1 MIYGLDIGGTKI
13 ELAIF
18 DRQLQLQDCQRR
30 PTPTRDYP
38 QFLDAVA
45 GAVQEADQKTG
56 ARGSVGIGLCGFLDG
71 QGRAVAANIA
81 CINGR
86 PVAEDLA
93 ARLGRP
99 VHIENDV
106 NAFASSEV
114 TGGAAAGVKYA
125 LGLVIG
131 TGLAGGLCL
140 DGRLYLGRQKA
151 ALECGHIALPAL
163 LQQRYKLPLRRCGC
177 GGHGCAELW
186 LSGPG
191 LLRLGGLLGADYG
204 DTEGLMAAV
213 REGEAR
219 ALAAFAAWMQC
230 LGGFLAQL
238 VLLYDPDIIVLG
250 GGLSGL
256 PEIYQQVDAA
266 MQPWLLGSLTAPA
279 IVPPR
284 FGDSSGV
291 RGAALLGQRQ
301 TGPAGDMYL

>member
-18 DRQLQLQDCQRR
+18 DRQLKLQDCRRR

-45 GAVQEADQKTG
+45 RMVQEADQKTG
-56 ARGSVGIGLCGFLDG
+56 ARGSVGIGLCGFLDSR
-71 QGRAVAANIA
+71 GRAVTANIA

-86 PVAEDLA
+86 RVAEDLA

-99 VHIENDV
+99 AHIENDV
-106 NAFASSEV
+106 NAFTCSEV
-114 TGGAAAGVKYA
+114 AGGAAAGVKYA

-151 ALECGHIALPAL
+151 ALECGHIALPAV
-163 LQQRYKLPLRRCGC
+163 LQQRHKLPLRQCGC
-177 GGHGCAELW
+177 GGWGCAEIW

-191 LLRLGGLLGADYG
+191 LLRFGGLYGADCG

-213 REGEAR
+213 REGKAPALEA
-219 ALAAFAAWMQC
+219 FSAWMQC
-230 LGGFLAQL
+230 LGGFFAQL

-256 PEIYQQVDAA
+256 PEIYQQIDAA
-266 MQPWLLGSLTAPA
+266 MRPWLLGSLTAPA

-291 RGAALLGQRQ
+291 RGAALIGQRHA
-301 TGPAGDMYL
+301 TEAGGLYL

>member
-18 DRQLQLQDCQRR
+18 DQQLQLQDCQRR
-30 PTPTRDYP
+30 PTPTQDYP

-45 GAVQEADQKTG
+45 GMVQEADQKTG
-56 ARGSVGIGLCGFLDG
+56 ARGSVGIGLCGLLDG

-106 NAFASSEV
+106 NTFISSEV
-114 TGGAAAGVKYA
+114 MGGAAAGVKYA

-131 TGLAGGLCL
+131 TGMAGGLCV

-177 GGHGCAELW
+177 GGQGCAEIW

-213 REGEAR
+213 RRGEAR

-238 VLLYDPDIIVLG
+238 LLLYDPDIIVLG

-266 MQPWLLGSLTAPA
+266 MQPWLFGSLTAPA
-279 IVPPR
+279 IVPPC

-301 TGPAGDMYL
+301 TGPAGDRYL

>member
-18 DRQLQLQDCQRR
+18 DRQFQLQDSRRR

-38 QFLDAVA
+38 RFLDTVA
-45 GAVQEADQKTG
+45 AAVQEADQKTG
-56 ARGSVGIGLCGFLDG
+56 QQGSVGIGLCGVLDR
-71 QGRAVAANIA
+71 QGCAVAANIA

-86 PVAEDLA
+86 PVAADLS

-106 NAFASSEV
+106 KAFTCSEV
-114 TGGAAAGVKYA
+114 NGGAAEGVKYA

-151 ALECGHIALPAL
+151 ALECGHIALPAM
-163 LQQRYKLPLRRCGC
+163 LQQRYKLPLRQCGC
-177 GGHGCAELW
+177 GGYGCAEIW

-191 LLRLGGLLGADYG
+191 LLRLGGLFGAEYR
-204 DTEGLMAAV
+204 DTAGLMAAV
-213 REGEAR
+213 RAGEAR
-219 ALAAFAAWMQC
+219 AREVFAAWMQC
-230 LGGFLAQL
+230 LGGYFAQL

-250 GGLSGL
+250 GGLSKL
-256 PEIYQQVDAA
+256 PEIYQQIDAA
-266 MQPWLLGSLTAPA
+266 MQPWLLRGLSAPA
-279 IVPPR
+279 VVPPR
-284 FGDSSGV
+284 FGDASGV
-291 RGAALLGQRQ
+291 RGAALIGRDAA
-301 TGPAGDMYL
+301 TRSGAMYV

>member
-18 DRQLQLQDCQRR
+18 DRRLQLQDCRRR

-45 GAVQEADQKTG
+45 GMVQEADQKTG
-56 ARGSVGIGLCGFLDG
+56 ARGSVGIGLCGFLDSRG
-71 QGRAVAANIA
+71 HAVTANIA

-99 VHIENDV
+99 AHIENDV
-106 NAFASSEV
+106 NAFTCSEV
-114 TGGAAAGVKYA
+114 AGGAATGVKYA

-151 ALECGHIALPAL
+151 ALECGHIALPAV
-163 LQQRYKLPLRRCGC
+163 LQQRYKLPLRQCGC
-177 GGHGCAELW
+177 GGWGCAEIW

-191 LLRLGGLLGADYG
+191 LLRLGELYGADYG

-213 REGEAR
+213 REGKAR
-219 ALAAFAAWMQC
+219 ALAAFSAWMQC
-230 LGGFLAQL
+230 LGGFFAQL

-256 PEIYQQVDAA
+256 PEIYQQIDAA
-266 MQPWLLGSLTAPA
+266 MRPWLLGSLTAPA
-279 IVPPR
+279 ILPPR

-291 RGAALLGQRQ
+291 RGAALIGQRHAAE
-301 TGPAGDMYL
+301 AGGIYL

>member
-18 DRQLQLQDCQRR
+18 DRQLKLQDCRRR

-45 GAVQEADQKTG
+45 RMVQEADQKTG
-56 ARGSVGIGLCGFLDG
+56 ARGSVGIGLCGFLDSR
-71 QGRAVAANIA
+71 GRAVTANIA

-86 PVAEDLA
+86 RVAEDLA

-99 VHIENDV
+99 AHIENDV
-106 NAFASSEV
+106 NAFTCSEV
-114 TGGAAAGVKYA
+114 AGGAAAGVKYA

-151 ALECGHIALPAL
+151 ALECGHIALPAV
-163 LQQRYKLPLRRCGC
+163 LQQRHKLPLRQCGC
-177 GGHGCAELW
+177 GGWGCAEIW

-191 LLRLGGLLGADYG
+191 LLRFGGLYGADCG

-213 REGEAR
+213 REGKAPALEA
-219 ALAAFAAWMQC
+219 FSAWMQC
-230 LGGFLAQL
+230 LGGFFAQL

-256 PEIYQQVDAA
+256 PEIYQQIDAA
-266 MQPWLLGSLTAPA
+266 MRPWLLGSLTAPA

-291 RGAALLGQRQ
+291 RGAALIGQRHAAE
-301 TGPAGDMYL
+301 AGGLYL

>member
-18 DRQLQLQDCQRR
+18 DRQLKLQDCRRR

-45 GAVQEADQKTG
+45 GMVQEADQKTG
-56 ARGSVGIGLCGFLDG
+56 ARGSVGIGLCGFLDSR
-71 QGRAVAANIA
+71 GRAVTANIA

-86 PVAEDLA
+86 RVAEDLA

-99 VHIENDV
+99 AHIENDV
-106 NAFASSEV
+106 NAFTCSEV
-114 TGGAAAGVKYA
+114 AGGAAAGVKYA

-151 ALECGHIALPAL
+151 ALECGHIALPAV
-163 LQQRYKLPLRRCGC
+163 LQQRHKLPLRQCGC
-177 GGHGCAELW
+177 GGWGCAEIW

-191 LLRLGGLLGADYG
+191 LLRLGGLHGADYG

-213 REGEAR
+213 REGKAPALEA
-219 ALAAFAAWMQC
+219 FSAWMQC
-230 LGGFLAQL
+230 LGGFFAQL
-238 VLLYDPDIIVLG
+238 VLLYDPDIMVLG

-256 PEIYQQVDAA
+256 PEIYQQIDAA
-266 MQPWLLGSLTAPA
+266 MRPWLLGSLTAPA

-291 RGAALLGQRQ
+291 RGAALIGQRHVAQ
-301 TGPAGDMYL
+301 AGGVYL